1 MLTTT
6 PPLVGVVV
14 VVVVALL
21 PVLDKA
27 LRAVGLKDRVG
38 LDSAGLGGALP
49 VELST
54 ESTFEPLDGW
64 YERNHPRALAA
75 PTRPVPVRLFQ
86 AYEEEEEVWVVGALG
101 AWLDAACA
109 DEVTC
114 NESGRSATA
123 GLTAG
128 VGTVEVAVVTVE
140 DGLQLELGLMLVLVL
155 VLVLLLVGVLAGD
168 SGLLSSGLDCEHL
181 LAASVLDDVMVD
193 PAPEYGE

>member
-6 PPLVGVVV
+6 PLVEVV

-27 LRAVGLKDRVG
+27 LTAVGKDRVA
-38 LDSAGLGGALP
+38 LDSAGLGGALL

-54 ESTFEPLDGW
+54 ESTFEPLVGW

-75 PTRPVPVRLFQ
+75 PTRPAPVRLFQ
-86 AYEEEEEVWVVGALG
+86 AYEEEVWVVGAWLE
-101 AWLDAACA
+101 LDAGSAV
-109 DEVTC
+109 EVTC

-123 GLTAG
+123 GLIA
-128 VGTVEVAVVTVE
+128 VVVEVVTVE
-140 DGLQLELGLMLVLVL
+140 DVLELLLVFEFEFEYEFEFELELMQVLV
-155 VLVLLLVGVLAGD
+155 LVGVLAGD

-181 LAASVLDDVMVD
+181 LAASVLDEVMVD